1 MLIQETIE
9 LLIILL
15 LISALAT
22 VFAVATV
29 FAFYLRVRRPPALL
43 MFMNSA
49 ASTTVTLLGS
59 LVLTD
64 NRKLFLTFL
73 FFVAYFFIYNSL
85 GRHIT
90 SYDDTFRILFLSMG
104 YTREEFFMNYL
115 LVQGKWKL
123 IESNIS
129 FASSSTFIIIFSG
142 ELARFFPDQ
151 WVGVTLVFA
160 VSTFV
165 LSVSR
170 WIGEDFR
177 NKLSK
182 EE

>member
-1 MLIQETIE
+1 
-9 LLIILL
+9 
-15 LISALAT
+15 
-22 VFAVATV
+22 
-29 FAFYLRVRRPPALL
+29 
-43 MFMNSA
+43 
-49 ASTTVTLLGS
+49 
-59 LVLTD
+59 
-64 NRKLFLTFL
+64 
-73 FFVAYFFIYNSL
+73 
-85 GRHIT
+85 
-90 SYDDTFRILFLSMG
+90 
-104 YTREEFFMNYL
+104 MNYL

>member
-9 LLIILL
+9 LLVILI
-15 LISALAT
+15 LISGLAT
-22 VFAVATV
+22 AFAVATV
-29 FAFYLRVRRPPALL
+29 FAFYLRVRRPPAHL

-49 ASTTVTLLGS
+49 ASTTATLLAS

-85 GRHIT
+85 GRHII
-90 SYDDTFRILFLSMG
+90 SYDDTFRVLFLSMG

-129 FASSSTFIIIFSG
+129 FASSSALIMIFSR
-142 ELARFFPDQ
+142 ELSRFFPDQ
-151 WVGVTLVFA
+151 WVGVILVFA
-160 VSTFV
+160 FSTFV

>member
-1 MLIQETIE
+1 LH
-9 LLIILL
+9 
-15 LISALAT
+15 S
-22 VFAVATV
+22 VAR
-29 FAFYLRVRRPPALL
+29 LR
-43 MFMNSA
+43 
-49 ASTTVTLLGS
+49 
-59 LVLTD
+59 D
-64 NRKLFLTFL
+64 NRQDEKELRPVIGTAICL
-73 FFVAYFFIYNSL
+73 
-85 GRHIT
+85 
-90 SYDDTFRILFLSMG
+90 
-104 YTREEFFMNYL
+104 
-115 LVQGKWKL
+115 
-123 IESNIS
+123 
-129 FASSSTFIIIFSG
+129 SSTFIIIFSG